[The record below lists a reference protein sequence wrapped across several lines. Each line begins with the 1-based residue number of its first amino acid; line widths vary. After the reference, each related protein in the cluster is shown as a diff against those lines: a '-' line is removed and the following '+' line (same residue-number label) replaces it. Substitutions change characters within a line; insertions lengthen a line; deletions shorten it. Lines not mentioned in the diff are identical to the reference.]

1 MRQRAFSLVEL
12 VIVVVIIGIVAA
24 IAVPRMSRAA
34 KGAGDAA
41 LWGNLSTL
49 RGVVDMYAAEH
60 GGTYPGTDVTESELI
75 DQLTKKTDAAGNVGT
90 TAGVHV
96 YGPYLRRG
104 FPPVSVGPNTGAV
117 GVILTETTPL
127 TLAVD
132 EGSASR
138 GWVYNYL
145 NGEIIPNTD
154 DSDDSGTLYTSY

>member
-1 MRQRAFSLVEL
+1 MQRAFSLVEL
-12 VIVVVIIGIVAA
+12 VIVAVIIGIIAA

-49 RGVVDMYAAEH
+49 RCAVDMYAAEH
-60 GGTYPGTDVTESELI
+60 GGTYPGTDGTESELI
-75 DQLTKKTDAAGNVGT
+75 DQLTNKTDAAGNVGT
-90 TAGVHV
+90 TAGVHN
-96 YGPYLRRG
+96 YGTYLRSG
-104 FPPVSVGPNTGAV
+104 FPPVPVGPNTGAT
-117 GVILTETTPL
+117 GVILTTTTPL

-145 NGEIIPNTD
+145 TGEIIPNTD
-154 DSDDSGTLYTSY
+154 DSDDSGTPYSSY